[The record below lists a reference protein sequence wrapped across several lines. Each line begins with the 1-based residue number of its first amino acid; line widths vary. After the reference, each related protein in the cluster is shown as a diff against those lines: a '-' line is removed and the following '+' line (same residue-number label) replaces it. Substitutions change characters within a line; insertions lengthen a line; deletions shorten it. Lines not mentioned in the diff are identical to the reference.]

1 MSDALTP
8 EQQLAVERRDGPLA
22 LAANAGSGKTSV
34 LVQRYVRS
42 VIEDGIAPSRIL
54 AITFTDRAAGEL
66 RERIRLA
73 LATAGR
79 RDAAH
84 ESLAAFISTFHGFC
98 MRVLRAHAAL
108 AGLPP
113 DFAVLGDAQ
122 AAELRDAAFDDAATR
137 WIEQP
142 EALELAAAFGVGD
155 LREAILAVYDE
166 LRSRG
171 EATPTLPA
179 PHPRIQPGEAAERLR
194 RAAATVAAE
203 LGAAEPSKSIERA
216 LGRLEDCAAL
226 LASEGPVAPA
236 AVADLALRNGSSALA
251 SAACGAYED
260 ARSDY
265 EHACADGLGAPAVI
279 LLDGLLRGFGER
291 YAERK
296 RRRGVVDFDDLELR
310 AGALL
315 REHAE
320 VAALW
325 SERFGRVMVDELQDT
340 NPRQMAILEALERD
354 NLFTVGD
361 EFQSIYGF
369 RHADVALFRA
379 RRAQLQER
387 GAAGVLSAN
396 FRSRPAIL
404 RAVNAVFAE
413 RFGESFVAL
422 GAGREE
428 ASETRL
434 ELILADNGDGWREH
448 EEALGVELAPAPL
461 WRRAEAR
468 ALAQRIDQLIRSGAA
483 TPENVVVLLRAATSM
498 WVYEAALADLGH
510 ATLATAGGGFFAR
523 PEVRDLISW
532 LRALANPRDELALY
546 GVLASPLGA
555 CSSDELLELR
565 LRARAAGRSPWEVLS
580 SGDAPGARSAALA
593 ARLRAARAGVA
604 ARGLGELVAAAV
616 AANGYDVHL
625 ATLHSPQRRIA
636 NIRKLERLARA
647 FEQREGRDLRRF
659 VAALALGRV
668 GSLRETE
675 APPPDA
681 GEAAIRLMTI
691 HAAKGLEF
699 DVVCLA
705 DLGHGPND
713 RQPALLADETRV
725 GLRLQT
731 LEREP
736 IDTLD
741 FGALREERKAAAA
754 AEEKR
759 VTYVAMT
766 RARERLI
773 LSGAVSLERWGGQS
787 TIAWLGPALLEDLP
801 QRAAGGGGGVE
812 EVTAAGGVPMRLELV
827 TPASFAPA
835 AAPAALAPAALA
847 DPMPSAASPMR
858 VSAPDQRA
866 LSYTAIA
873 EFERCAYRYHL
884 QRVIGL
890 PDVAAP
896 GPAGEGAAARGTVI
910 HALLEA
916 VDFAAPAAITAE
928 VVAAAAAAT
937 GVALDAGE
945 DLAAI
950 AELAGAFTRSPLCAR
965 LAAAREV
972 RREAPFAFLTH
983 GGLLLR
989 GFLDA
994 AGLEADGT
1002 LLVVDYKSDRVE
1014 DARAAL
1020 ERDYAIQR
1028 LVYALAG
1035 LASGARAVEVAHCFL
1050 RSPELLLSERYNTD
1064 DREALE
1070 NELAARLEP
1079 LREGRFEVSANPG
1092 LQRCGTCPG
1101 RARLCSWEE
1110 VMTLREPL

>member
-1 MSDALTP
+1 MNTALSP
-8 EQQLAVERRDGPLA
+8 EQSSAVERRGGPLA

-34 LVQRYVRS
+34 LVERYVRS
-42 VIEDGIAPSRIL
+42 VLEDGVAPSRIL

-66 RERIRLA
+66 RERIRVA

-98 MRVLRAHAAL
+98 MRLLRAHAAP

-113 DFAVLGDAQ
+113 DFIVLGDAQ
-122 AAELRDAAFDDAATR
+122 AAELRDAAFDDAAAR

-142 EALELAAAFGVGD
+142 EALELAAAFGVGE
-155 LREAILAVYDE
+155 LREAIAAVYDE

-171 EATPTLPA
+171 ISTPALPV
-179 PHPRIQPGEAAERLR
+179 PRPRAQPGAAAERLAH
-194 RAAATVAAE
+194 AAAAVAAE
-203 LGAAEPSKSIERA
+203 LAALEPSKSIERA
-216 LGRLEDCAAL
+216 LDRLEECQGL
-226 LASEGPVAPA
+226 LARTGPGAPA
-236 AVADLALRNGSSALA
+236 AVAELALRNGSSALA
-251 SAACGAYED
+251 SAACADYED
-260 ARSDY
+260 ARADY
-265 EHACADGLGAPAVI
+265 EAACADALGAPAVI
-279 LLDGLLRGFGER
+279 LLDGLLRAFGER

-296 RRRGVVDFDDLELR
+296 RRRGAVDFDDLELG
-310 AGALL
+310 AGTLL
-315 REHAE
+315 REHGE

-325 SERFGRVMVDELQDT
+325 SERFERVMVDELQDT

-369 RHADVALFRA
+369 RHADVALFRN
-379 RRAQLQER
+379 RRSRLAEL
-387 GAAGVLSAN
+387 GAAGVLSVN
-396 FRSRPAIL
+396 FRSRPPIL
-404 RAVNAVFAE
+404 RAVNAVFGE
-413 RFGESFVAL
+413 RFGESFVPL
-422 GAGREE
+422 QAGREE
-428 ASETRL
+428 DGGTRL
-434 ELILADNGDGWREH
+434 ELIVADSGEGWKEH

-468 ALAQRIDQLIRSGAA
+468 VLARRIDQLIGAGVA
-483 TPENVVVLLRAATSM
+483 APEDIVVLLRAATSM
-498 WVYEAALADLGH
+498 WVYEAALSDLGH

-555 CSSDELLELR
+555 CSADELLELR
-565 LRARAAGRSPWEVLS
+565 LRARAAGRSPWEILI
-580 SGDAPGARSAALA
+580 SGEAPGARSTALA
-593 ARLRAARAGVA
+593 ARLDGARAGVA
-604 ARGLGELVAAAV
+604 GAGLGELVASAV

-636 NIRKLERLARA
+636 NVRKLERLARA

-675 APPPDA
+675 APPPEA

-705 DLGHGPND
+705 DLGHGQPD
-713 RQPALLADETRV
+713 RQPALLADDARV

-736 IDTLD
+736 VDTLD
-741 FGALREERKAAAA
+741 FGLLREERRAAAA

-773 LSGAVSLERWGGQS
+773 LTGAGSFERWGGQT
-787 TIAWLGPALLEDLP
+787 TIAWLGPALVADLA
-801 QRAAGGGGGVE
+801 QRAAAGAGVE
-812 EVTAAGGVPMRLELV
+812 EVTAAGGVPLRLELV
-827 TPASFAPA
+827 TPASFSPA
-835 AAPAALAPAALA
+835 AAGAVVAPAALA

-873 EFERCAYRYHL
+873 EFERCPYRYHL

-890 PDVAAP
+890 PDVASP
-896 GPAGEGAAARGTVI
+896 GPSGDGAAARGTVI
-910 HALLEA
+910 HALLEG
-916 VDFAAPAAITAE
+916 VDFAAPGPFSVDA
-928 VVAAAAAAT
+928 VRDAAAAAR
-937 GVALDAGE
+937 VALEAGE
-945 DLAAI
+945 DLGAI
-950 AELAGAFTRSPLCAR
+950 AAVADAFSRSPLCAR
-965 LAAAREV
+965 LAGARDV
-972 RREAPFAFLTH
+972 RREMPFAFLTR

-989 GFLDA
+989 GYLDA
-994 AGLEADGT
+994 AGVEADGT
-1002 LLVVDYKSDRVE
+1002 MLIVDYKSDRIE
-1014 DARAAL
+1014 DPEAQL
-1020 ERDYAIQR
+1020 ESDYAIQR

-1035 LASGARAVEVAHCFL
+1035 LASGAKAVEVAHCFL
-1050 RSPELLLSERYNTD
+1050 REPELLLSVRHASS
-1064 DREALE
+1064 DRDALE
-1070 NELAARLEP
+1070 DELARRLAP
-1079 LREGRFEVSANPG
+1079 LRKGRFEVSADPG
-1092 LQRCGTCPG
+1092 IERCGTCPG
-1101 RARLCSWEE
+1101 RARLCSWGEA
-1110 VMTLREPL
+1110 MTLREPL